1 MMSVVGLG
9 LLLVLAGFLLH
20 WIRWR
25 LAPPADSARVLVMSW
40 LAGIFG
46 GLLLILLLGWVES
59 RVANLLPEGPLGIA
73 HAVLLSL
80 ALAAAYVMTYP
91 AIAVESPTLVIIQA
105 ISRRGAEGL
114 PRKALFEQ
122 LNDSVLVAPRIRDL
136 LDERLAVRDDGRIR
150 PTSRGR
156 LLARVFIGWRALL
169 GAPKGG

>member
-1 MMSVVGLG
+1 MMPVVGLG
-9 LLLVLAGFLLH
+9 LVLVFAGFLLH

-25 LAPPADSARVLVMSW
+25 LAPPADSARVLVISW

-46 GLLLILLLGWVES
+46 GLLLILLLGWAEP
-59 RVANLLPEGPLGIA
+59 RVAALLPDGPLGIA

-91 AIAVESPTLVIIQA
+91 AIEVESPTLVIIQA

-114 PRKALFEQ
+114 ARAALFEQ
-122 LNDSVLVAPRIRDL
+122 LNDSVLVAPRIQDL
-136 LDERLAVRDDGRIR
+136 LDEKLAVRDGDRIHS
-150 PTSRGR
+150 TSRGR
-156 LLARVFIGWRALL
+156 FLARVFIAWRALL